1 VKPAAF
7 EYCRPD
13 TLDEAIALL
22 DEFAGDASVLAGG
35 MSLGPM
41 LNMRLARPAALVDIK
56 RIAGLD
62 AVAIEAGTA
71 RSGASLTQAGSLAHA
86 ALMRAVPLLRLALPW
101 TGHFQTRNRGTLAGS
116 VAHADPSAETPLVL
130 TTLGGEVELASVRG
144 TRRLAASEF
153 FVDVMTTAREPD
165 EMITALLWPAA
176 PAGARH
182 AFEEIAQR
190 HGDFAIVACAV
201 QAVVGADGMLQS
213 LAFGLGGVESRPL
226 LAETSAFVGE
236 RADARLAEAVADDIA
251 ARVDPL
257 TDHKASADYRRG
269 LVRTLGTR
277 VLARAFTRGHP

>member
-1 VKPAAF
+1 MKPAAF

-13 TLDEAIALL
+13 TLEEAVALL
-22 DEFAGDASVLAGG
+22 DEFAGDANVLAGG

-56 RIAGLD
+56 RIGGLD
-62 AVAIEAGTA
+62 GVTIDAAAA
-71 RSGASLTQAGSLAHA
+71 RTGATLTQARALSHA
-86 ALMRAVPLLRLALPW
+86 ELMKAVPLLGLALPW

-130 TTLGGEVELASVRG
+130 TTLGGEVELASSRG
-144 TRRLAASEF
+144 TRRVTANDF
-153 FVDVMTTAREPD
+153 FVDVMTTSREPD
-165 EMITALLWPAA
+165 EMIAALIWPRPA
-176 PAGARH
+176 PGARH

-213 LAFGLGGVESRPL
+213 LALGLGGVESRPL
-226 LAETSAFVGE
+226 LAETSEFDGE
-236 RADARLAEAVADDIA
+236 RADARLAEAIADDIA

-269 LVRTLGTR
+269 LVRTLGAR
-277 VLARAFTRGHP
+277 VLGRAFADGAA

>member
-13 TLDEAIALL
+13 SLDEAVALL
-22 DEFAGDASVLAGG
+22 GEFAGDASVLAGG

-62 AVAIEAGTA
+62 GVTLDANAA
-71 RSGASLTQAGSLAHA
+71 RSGATLTQARALGHA
-86 ALMRAVPLLRLALPW
+86 ELMATVPLLGLALPW

-130 TTLGGEVELASVRG
+130 TTLGGEVQLASVRG

-165 EMITALLWPAA
+165 EMIAALIWPRA
-176 PAGARH
+176 PSGARH
-182 AFEEIAQR
+182 AFEEVAQR

-201 QAVVGADGMLQS
+201 QAVVGTDGMLNALS
-213 LAFGLGGVESRPL
+213 LGFGGVESRPL
-226 LAETSAFVGE
+226 LAETSGFVGE
-236 RADARLAEAVADDIA
+236 RADARLAEAIADDVA
-251 ARVDPL
+251 ASVNPL

-269 LVRTLGTR
+269 LVRTLGAR
-277 VLARAFTRGHP
+277 VLTRAFASGKP